1 MDADRNF
8 YISEL
13 SSSVCHFRGYH
24 FCRGNGSKRKT
35 RFGLIQEGQGTYMY
49 FNKTLSVQEGDIVFI
64 PEKVFCYSEWVGSP
78 EIKVTY
84 INCFMNYDTEPFEY
98 EPQKLPGSQ
107 KIWDAML
114 EIHRLL
120 SGDMTDKLQAYS
132 LFYGLL
138 QDFLPNMR
146 QSELFPDPN
155 LQKAIIYIME
165 NWDREFSMAQV
176 AEECAISESKLYHM
190 FQKQLGQTPV
200 SFLNSIKI
208 NYAISYLEKDQHTVT
223 EISRLVNFKSE
234 NHFRKV
240 FSQITGTTPLK
251 YRKQAQ

>member
-1 MDADRNF
+1 
-8 YISEL
+8 
-13 SSSVCHFRGYH
+13 
-24 FCRGNGSKRKT
+24 
-35 RFGLIQEGQGTYMY
+35 
-49 FNKTLSVQEGDIVFI
+49 
-64 PEKVFCYSEWVGSP
+64 
-78 EIKVTY
+78 
-84 INCFMNYDTEPFEY
+84 
-98 EPQKLPGSQ
+98 
-107 KIWDAML
+107 
-114 EIHRLL
+114 
-120 SGDMTDKLQAYS
+120 MTDKLQAYS